1 MPPDDPAL
9 VADFL
14 DARLDLHGVPN
25 SSRTFETRSCETDGE
40 RPGWSLVAVDDAA
53 PGEVVGREL
62 HDNPVFRQDADVVL
76 PHLAADVRQD
86 LVAIG
91 ELYPKHRVRERLDH
105 SALDLDGPVL
115 LRHVLRYLT
124 SGLVN
129 GTQHPF
135 RDRRLLRSRASRGS
149 GRLQK
154 RMQGTPE
161 WTLCANRPVYACV
174 PVTPNWRSRV
184 AATAPAILPALGPF
198 LGPALEMLLRIAA
211 HDAGERGRE
220 QERTPGAGHPH
231 RPEVHEV
238 SGGQADQEPDHHVD
252 GDCDEPGAPY
262 PDQPFGHVAQR
273 LTLELRAGD
282 RGRVAVV
289 GGAGHHLRVADRGE
303 AG

>member
-53 PGEVVGREL
+53 PGQVVGREL

-91 ELYPKHRVRERLDH
+91 ELHPEHRVREWLDH

-149 GRLQK
+149 GPPQK

-161 WTLCANRPVYACV
+161 WTLCADRPVYACV
-174 PVTPNWRSRV
+174 PVRPNWRSPL
-184 AATAPAILPALGPF
+184 AAAAPPVLASLRPLLRA
-198 LGPALEMLLRIAA
+198 ALEVLLRIAA
-211 HDAGERGRE
+211 HHTGERGRE
-220 QERTPGAGHPH
+220 QQRTPRAGHPH
-231 RPEVHEV
+231 RPEVHEM
-238 SGGQADQEPDHHVD
+238 
-252 GDCDEPGAPY
+252 
-262 PDQPFGHVAQR
+262 
-273 LTLELRAGD
+273 AG
-282 RGRVAVV
+282 
-289 GGAGHHLRVADRGE
+289 
-303 AG
+303 